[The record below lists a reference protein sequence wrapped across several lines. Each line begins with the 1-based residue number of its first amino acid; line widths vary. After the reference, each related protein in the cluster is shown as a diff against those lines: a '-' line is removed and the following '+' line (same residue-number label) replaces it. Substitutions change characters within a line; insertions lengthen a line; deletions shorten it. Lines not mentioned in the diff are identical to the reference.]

1 MAKIAHKISELL
13 GNDEETRKK
22 KEQFAF
28 LQKMAQAKCAEFK
41 ADLEKGALGDKNK
54 IEIGGGRYFK
64 YYMSQHVDLHSGANE
79 RISEAVDSFF
89 RGKDGL
95 KDGFKNL
102 INGALETLINDT
114 TIGETQEDM
123 FFVFPENNAIVRM
136 DVKAYK
142 YSFSNKGL
150 IADCENVFCY
160 TMAKSIIDHTTL
172 NLDELLYFISDMSGA
187 DGNIK
192 VVDAFVDE
200 ITSVWA
206 KLENKTARQVSREY
220 QLSDAKAETKYKR
233 GIISDVIKYGA
244 KMTLSKFVQ
253 EARNL
258 GWIVD
263 IADDGSTILT
273 KKNEDTVNE
282 VYVDKSKTSIKN
294 AIELINAVES
304 RDKA

>member
-1 MAKIAHKISELL
+1 MAKIAQKINELL

-41 ADLEKGALGDKNK
+41 AELEKGALGDKNK

-64 YYMSQHVDLHSGANE
+64 YYSAQHVDLHSGANE
-79 RISEAVDSFF
+79 RIGEAVDSFF
-89 RGKDGL
+89 KGKEGL

-102 INGALETLINDT
+102 ITGALEVLINDT
-114 TIGETQEDM
+114 TIGEKQEDM
-123 FFVFPENNAIVRM
+123 FFIFPENNAVVRL
-136 DVKAYK
+136 DVKTYK
-142 YSFSNKGL
+142 YTFSNKGL
-150 IADCENVFCY
+150 VADCENVFCY
-160 TMAKSIIDHTTL
+160 TMAKSIIDHKTL

-187 DGNIK
+187 EGNIK

-200 ITSVWA
+200 ITSIWA
-206 KLENKTARQVSREY
+206 KLENKTTRQVSREY
-220 QLSDAKAETKYKR
+220 QLADAKADIKYKR
-233 GIISDVIKYGA
+233 GVLTDAIKYGV

-253 EARNL
+253 DARKR

-273 KKNEDTVNE
+273 KKSDDTVNE
-282 VYVDKSKTSIKN
+282 VYVDKSKASIKD
-294 AIELINAVES
+294 AIELVNAVEA
-304 RDKA
+304 RDEA